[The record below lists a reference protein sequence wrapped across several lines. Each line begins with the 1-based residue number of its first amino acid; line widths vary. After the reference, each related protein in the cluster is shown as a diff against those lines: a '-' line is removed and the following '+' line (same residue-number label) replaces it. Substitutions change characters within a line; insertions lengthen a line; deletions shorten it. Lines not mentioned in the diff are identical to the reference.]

1 MISSGLEILS
11 PPLLLLF
18 FSYFLLFFSSL
29 QNWLVDDLVL
39 KMLEQ
44 GCLVQRLLVHMVT
57 NRNSAVENGG
67 DSEENV
73 RRQVSLD
80 RN

>member
-1 MISSGLEILS
+1 MISSGLVILS

-18 FSYFLLFFSSL
+18 SPLLLLFFSSL
-29 QNWLVDDLVL
+29 QNWLDDDLVL

-44 GCLVQRLLVHMVT
+44 GCLVQGLLVHMVT

>member
-1 MISSGLEILS
+1 MISSGLVILS

-18 FSYFLLFFSSL
+18 SPLLLLFFSSL

-44 GCLVQRLLVHMVT
+44 GCLVQGLLVPMVT
-57 NRNSAVENGG
+57 NRNSAVESGG

-73 RRQVSLD
+73 RRRVSLG

>member
-44 GCLVQRLLVHMVT
+44 GCLVQGLLIHMVT

>member
-1 MISSGLEILS
+1 MISSGLVILS

-18 FSYFLLFFSSL
+18 SPLLLLFFSSL
-29 QNWLVDDLVL
+29 QNWLDDDLVL

-44 GCLVQRLLVHMVT
+44 GCLVQGLLVHMVT
-57 NRNSAVENGG
+57 NRGSVVEGGG

-73 RRQVSLD
+73 RRRVSLD
-80 RN
+80 RL

>member
-18 FSYFLLFFSSL
+18 FSYFLFFFSSL

-44 GCLVQRLLVHMVT
+44 GCLVQGLLVHMVT

>member
-1 MISSGLEILS
+1 MISSGLVILS

-18 FSYFLLFFSSL
+18 SPLLLLFFSSL
-29 QNWLVDDLVL
+29 QNWLDDDLVL

-44 GCLVQRLLVHMVT
+44 GCLVQGLLVHMVT
-57 NRNSAVENGG
+57 NRDSVVEDGG

-73 RRQVSLD
+73 RRRVSLD
-80 RN
+80 RI

>member
-18 FSYFLLFFSSL
+18 FSSFLLFFSSL

-39 KMLEQ
+39 KGLEQ
-44 GCLVQRLLVHMVT
+44 GCLVQGLLVHMVT
-57 NRNSAVENGG
+57 NRNSAVEDGG
-67 DSEENV
+67 VSEENF
-73 RRQVSLD
+73 RRRASLD